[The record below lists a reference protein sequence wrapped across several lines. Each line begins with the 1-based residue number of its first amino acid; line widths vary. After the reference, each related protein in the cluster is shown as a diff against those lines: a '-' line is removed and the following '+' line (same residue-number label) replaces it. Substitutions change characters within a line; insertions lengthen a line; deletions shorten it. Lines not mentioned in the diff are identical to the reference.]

1 MLQEVDLG
9 RAYRTIP
16 SGLFLI
22 TTCRGGQ
29 PNVQFAFRG
38 LGIWEQPPL
47 VLVGIQ
53 HSNYSYETIEQTRE
67 FVVNVCTEEQVKAIP
82 QGRVLSARTSR
93 EDKFAALGLMTRPA
107 RQVAAPLVVGC
118 HACLECR
125 VRSALPAGDVTL
137 YLADVLV
144 CHLDETTRPVMRF
157 VGKTFRLGEQL
168 D

>member
-1 MLQEVDLG
+1 MLQETDLG

-22 TTCRGGQ
+22 TTSRDGK

-53 HSNYSYETIEQTRE
+53 HSNYSHETIELTRE
-67 FVVNVCTEEQVKAIP
+67 FVVNVCSEAQVQAIP
-82 QGRVLSARTSR
+82 RGRVLSARTTA
-93 EDKFAALGLMTRPA
+93 DKIAELDLETRPA
-107 RQVAAPLVVGC
+107 QQVAAPLVVGC
-118 HACLECR
+118 HASLECR
-125 VRSALPAGDVTL
+125 VRSALPADGVTL

-144 CHLDETTRPVMRF
+144 CHVDDSVRPVVRF
-157 VGKTFRLGEQL
+157 VGKTFRLGDQL

>member
-22 TTCRGGQ
+22 TTCRAGQ

-38 LGIWEQPPL
+38 LGIWDHPPL

-53 HSNYSYETIEQTRE
+53 HSNYSYETIQQTRE
-67 FVVNVCTEEQVKAIP
+67 FVVNVCTDEQVRAIP
-82 QGRVLSARTSR
+82 QGRVLSARTMSD
-93 EDKFAALGLMTRPA
+93 DKFAALGLTTRPA
-107 RQVAAPLVVGC
+107 RQVADPLVVGC
-118 HACLECR
+118 HASLECR
-125 VRSALPAGDVTL
+125 VRSALPADDVTL

-144 CHLDETTRPVMRF
+144 CHLDDSTRPVVRF
-157 VGKTFRLGEQL
+157 LGKTFRLGEQL

>member
-144 CHLDETTRPVMRF
+144 CTSTRPHAPSCASSARRSAWASSS
-157 VGKTFRLGEQL
+157 T
-168 D
+168 